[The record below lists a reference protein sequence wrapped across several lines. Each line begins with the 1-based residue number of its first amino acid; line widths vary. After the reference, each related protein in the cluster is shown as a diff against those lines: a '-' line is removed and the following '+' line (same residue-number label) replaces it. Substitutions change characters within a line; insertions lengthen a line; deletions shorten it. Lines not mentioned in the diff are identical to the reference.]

1 MLVQGKKYKVYI
13 SKENFLQTINNKL
26 RLPAKDKMVGPFSI
40 KNCEWVTGKIGSDSF
55 ALSDYR
61 FSKIG
66 IKICGKIK
74 GNENNIEVSTSIYFM
89 ARIIITQLLFLFW
102 FLFLFYLADNTFSRI
117 AVLLTLVI
125 GEIGNYL
132 IVSSIIKNFYI
143 FFEGLFRN
151 ENFISIEE

>member
-1 MLVQGKKYKVYI
+1 
-13 SKENFLQTINNKL
+13 
-26 RLPAKDKMVGPFSI
+26 
-40 KNCEWVTGKIGSDSF
+40 
-55 ALSDYR
+55 
-61 FSKIG
+61 
-66 IKICGKIK
+66 
-74 GNENNIEVSTSIYFM
+74 M